1 MYVVVL
7 RQTTNTMTTTKL
19 LPLDHWVEEHL
30 RKNTYPGR
38 MIVVGMNHSG
48 DPIIVYAIMGRSA
61 SSRDRCF
68 VHDASH
74 PNNTVS
80 TATAS
85 GRELSPDEAALI
97 IYPAVATKQL
107 SGGRVAIFVTNGEQ
121 TKTLINDVEQE
132 GDFMRA
138 LEIWPYEPD
147 SNRTPRISAMIT
159 MNEKGGDVRATL
171 SMIKP
176 QPMDSYDPPRAVH
189 HYWGLPSS
197 YLGNRQGWMITTYA
211 GDGNPLPPFPYGP
224 LPVPIIGDTEAVARY
239 YWDALDKDNRVA
251 LVVRTFQNDGTSK
264 DMSIINGYSSP
275 KG

>member
-1 MYVVVL
+1 
-7 RQTTNTMTTTKL
+7 
-19 LPLDHWVEEHL
+19 
-30 RKNTYPGR
+30 
-38 MIVVGMNHSG
+38 
-48 DPIIVYAIMGRSA
+48 MGRSV

-68 VHDASH
+68 VHDADH
-74 PNNTVS
+74 PNSTIS

-85 GRELSPDEAALI
+85 GRELSPDEASLI
-97 IYPAVATKQL
+97 IYPAVATKRL

-121 TKTLINDVEQE
+121 TKTLIDDVGQE

-159 MNEKGGDVRATL
+159 MNENGGDVRAIL

-176 QPMDSYDPPRAVH
+176 QPMDSFDPPRAVH
-189 HYWGLPSS
+189 HYWGLPSMQMGVS
-197 YLGNRQGWMITTYA
+197 QGWMVTTYA

-224 LPVPIIGDTEAVARY
+224 LPVPITGDTEAVARY
-239 YWDALDKDNRVA
+239 FWDALDKDNRVA
-251 LVVRTFQNDGTSK
+251 LVARTFHRGPISK
-264 DMSIINGYSSP
+264 DMFIINGRGEP